1 MIHSITTTSLQ
12 DTLSLGLR
20 LGKLLFPGAVICLDG
35 QLGAGK
41 TSLTKGIAKGI
52 GIISTVNSPTF
63 TIVKVY
69 QGTLPLYHIDA
80 YRLANR
86 HDDIGLE
93 DLVFGD
99 GVTVIEWPEY
109 ASDWIPQ
116 DFLKIHIQY
125 LDEHTRIFEFSPQG
139 ESYAHLVKELIHA

>member
-1 MIHSITTTSLQ
+1 MIISLQTTSLSE
-12 DTLSLGLR
+12 TMALGQR
-20 LGKLLFPGAVICLDG
+20 LGRLLFSGAVVLLDG

-41 TSLTKGIAKGI
+41 TSLTKGIAQGLGI
-52 GIISTVNSPTF
+52 TSTVNSPTF

-69 QGTLPLYHIDA
+69 QGQLPLYHIDA

-86 HDDIGLE
+86 HDDIGIE

-109 ASDWIPQ
+109 ALEWIPSE
-116 DFLKIHIQY
+116 FLKIEIIY
-125 LDEHTRIFEFSPQG
+125 LDDVTRVFHFHPQG
-139 ESYAHLVKELIHA
+139 QRYVDLIKEFNYA

>member
-1 MIHSITTTSLQ
+1 MIDSITTTSLQ
-12 DTLSLGLR
+12 DTLLLGQQ
-20 LGKLLFPGAVICLDG
+20 LGQLLFPGAVLCLDG

-41 TSLTKGIAKGI
+41 TSLTKGIAKGM
-52 GIISTVNSPTF
+52 GITSTVNSPTF

-69 QGTLPLYHIDA
+69 QGKLPLYHIDA

-93 DLVFGD
+93 DLVFGQ

-109 ASDWIPQ
+109 ASDWMPQ
-116 DFLKIHIQY
+116 HFLKIHIEYQ
-125 LDEHTRIFEFSPQG
+125 DEHTRVFEFYPQG
-139 ESYAHLVKELIHA
+139 DRYEHLVKELIHA